1 MGYDLQEPCGS
12 GDCNV
17 FDFPT
22 GHNMAPEGSPV
33 WKKTKKPDLPEKAY
47 GPAGGTAVAGVILCL
62 VGGWWILIGLTVLAV
77 GVGLGVRAREI
88 VDGIKQARAAW
99 PDARICMNCKD
110 TIAPIKKA

>member
-1 MGYDLQEPCGS
+1 MGYDRRDPCGS

-22 GHNMAPEGSPV
+22 GHNMAPEGSPI
-33 WKKTKKPDLPEKAY
+33 WKKTKKPTLPEKAY
-47 GPAGGTAVAGVILCL
+47 TPAAGTAVVGVVLCAM
-62 VGGWWILIGLTVLAV
+62 GGWWILLGLSVMVIAIGMGEGARQKVASIKHALT
-77 GVGLGVRAREI
+77 E
-88 VDGIKQARAAW
+88 W